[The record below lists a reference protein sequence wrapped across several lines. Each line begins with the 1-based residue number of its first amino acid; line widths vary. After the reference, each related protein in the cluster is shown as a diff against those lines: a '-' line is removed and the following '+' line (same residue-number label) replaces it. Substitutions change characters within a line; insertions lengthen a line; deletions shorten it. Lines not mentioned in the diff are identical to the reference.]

1 MWADQSALFRITIV
15 LKNQSSSNSI
25 AFCLSSII
33 ILMLFICYYKPP
45 MLSFINKKK
54 IG

>member
-1 MWADQSALFRITIV
+1 MWADQSALESLLC
-15 LKNQSSSNSI
+15 LKNQSSIDSI